1 MKAVCLLLCLG
12 LARHIAGSIFE
23 RRPILERF
31 GEPLENIHKKVH
43 QFKDKLDKFLPV
55 QRVTEIPYS
64 HVQEQK
70 QYDYPQQHVPKLL
83 GKLPGES
90 LQYLDGYYQQHPRVQ
105 REYSKVHSSEYDETL
120 QTSKRSS
127 SSESSGEHRPE
138 DMYMPPVYADENMTA
153 QMMKKPVEAP
163 HGDAIEFQGIK
174 MALGPHS
181 QIKKKEQIEKL
192 FADAQMS
199 MKHIDEDSQK
209 TFHKMYELAVQ
220 KEDED
225 VYFNATQLLK
235 KYGYPVEEHTIQTGD
250 GYYLT
255 VFRIMKYTARRTRSV
270 ASKGVVLLMHG
281 LYGSA
286 DDWLLMGPEY
296 SLAYLLA
303 DEGYE
308 VWLGNVRG
316 NKYGRQHVS
325 KHPAQKDFWQFSV
338 DEIAR
343 VDLPSL
349 IDYVLQITGQKK
361 LYYVGYDQGTTAF
374 FAMAST
380 MPEYGDKIIKMYA
393 MAPMVY
399 MSHVR
404 SPMVR
409 MIAPTSDL
417 HEQLSP
423 YFMDGEFHPSKELLK
438 TLGGEMCEKEIGC
451 RKICSNL
458 NFVMSGVNLEHME
471 PAQIPM
477 ITGHLP
483 AGGSTRQIKQYS
495 QSFASREF
503 RMYDHGAKIN
513 KKMYGSVQPPVYDVS
528 KIQTPVVLYYS
539 EEDWLSHPKDVERLH
554 RELPNVTEYYKVP
567 EGYFAHMDYQHY
579 KKAPEMVYTRLIKSM
594 NSSS

>member
-1 MKAVCLLLCLG
+1 
-12 LARHIAGSIFE
+12 
-23 RRPILERF
+23 
-31 GEPLENIHKKVH
+31 
-43 QFKDKLDKFLPV
+43 
-55 QRVTEIPYS
+55 
-64 HVQEQK
+64 
-70 QYDYPQQHVPKLL
+70 
-83 GKLPGES
+83 GES

-163 HGDAIEFQGIK
+163 HGDAISSRASK
-174 MALGPHS
+174 SLGPHS

-255 VFRIMKYTARRTRSV
+255 VFRIMKYTARRTPSV

-286 DDWLLMGPEY
+286 RLAPHGPRIL
-296 SLAYLLA
+296 LAYLLA

-325 KHPAQKDFWQFSV
+325 KHPAQKDFWQFRV

-374 FAMAST
+374 LPMAST

-399 MSHVR
+399 MS
-404 SPMVR
+404 SMVR

-477 ITGHLP
+477 ITGHLRWRFDQTNKAVQP
-483 AGGSTRQIKQYS
+483 IV
-495 QSFASREF
+495 ASREF